1 MITEAYFNK
10 KPYLISN
17 IIPGNYNIKYIAD
30 SNCDS
35 IWAGDWEKEFN
46 ETVKL
51 PFRSDNSGQLGFR
64 IRVVY

>member
-1 MITEAYFNK
+1 MRAVYYNIQRVKVITEAYFNK

-35 IWAGDWEKEFN
+35 I
-46 ETVKL
+46 
-51 PFRSDNSGQLGFR
+51 
-64 IRVVY
+64 